1 MIRSEKCQA
10 LELLLASKHALAALA
25 DSWNPRSTGQF
36 PKAGQIQWTDPI
48 KSKGHVLTVSI
59 STINP
64 HDYSWFKI
72 ENRILTELDELGQT
86 RVKQMHW
93 PNLIIHF
100 REFRDAHIFSRY
112 NPMALWL
119 AYAGTFNGPI
129 PTWIDLMSIPV

>member
-1 MIRSEKCQA
+1 MILSEKCQA
-10 LELLLASKHALAALA
+10 LELLLASKHALA
-25 DSWNPRSTGQF
+25 DSWNPRSRKSTV
-36 PKAGQIQWTDPI
+36 PESWIQWTDPI
-48 KSKGHVLTVSI
+48 KSKGQGWSGAPRVLLVLTVCI
-59 STINP
+59 STIN
-64 HDYSWFKI
+64 HDKYSWFKI

-93 PNLIIHF
+93 PNLIIQF
-100 REFRDAHIFSRY
+100 RY

>member
-1 MIRSEKCQA
+1 MHWLHWQIAGIPDPRDSSRKLDRS
-10 LELLLASKHALAALA
+10 
-25 DSWNPRSTGQF
+25 N
-36 PKAGQIQWTDPI
+36 GQIQWTDPI